1 MRIQQALALG
11 ILTIFL
17 LMAIGQLGTLWWFQ
31 QQLQQQ
37 LTTQSG
43 ELSKMVLARTA
54 EKLQL
59 VTHNISKQGQSF
71 VFSTDKQ
78 VNITMKDGD
87 RHLQQTSSPQ
97 EQTTAASKAP
107 AIVANKPAST
117 STQPADS
124 MVTNHQMKVIRLDT
138 LPANALPGVMQQELE
153 QILIE
158 LTTDQPTNTQWVQQF
173 KVERQGSSQ
182 QILQQYLSYQLFA
195 LLISIMLALSLTL
208 WLGYRFIAPLQLLVS
223 GFRRLAHGE
232 KQVQLALTPTLQE
245 YQYVLNQFNL
255 TSRQLDELASHRE
268 QLAQQQQLVELG
280 EISRG
285 LVHALRNPIHTMALA
300 LEQLPQTDP
309 QQQALQQLIEQKM
322 QHINRTL
329 TALLTL
335 SCEGVDRSQ
344 PVSLPLILQDIALE
358 FSHQSVQL
366 ALSLPD
372 QLSLQGAETELRSI
386 CHAVISNAVEAS
398 PLDGI
403 VSIRLTEHHGTAI
416 LQVSDQGPG
425 IPTAIAGQLFQPHI
439 SSKAE
444 GAGMGLYLC
453 QRLLQRYYHGHVE
466 LHTATSGGCVAT
478 LTIAPASGA

>member
-59 VTHNISKQGQSF
+59 VTHNITEQGQSF
-71 VFSTDKQ
+71 VFSTENQ
-78 VNITMKDGD
+78 LET
-87 RHLQQTSSPQ
+87 TTTESSSSPQ
-97 EQTTAASKAP
+97 QTNTGQSAA
-107 AIVANKPAST
+107 T
-117 STQPADS
+117 STAPTIIATPTANTTTQGAAPSAS
-124 MVTNHQMKVIRLDT
+124 NPQIKVIRMDT
-138 LPANALPGVMQQELE
+138 LSANALPGVMQQELE
-153 QILIE
+153 QILVE
-158 LTTDQPTNTQWVQQF
+158 LKTDQPSSTQWVQRF

-223 GFRRLAHGE
+223 GFRRLAQGE
-232 KQVQLALTPTLQE
+232 QQVQLAFTPTLQE

-255 TSRQLDELASHRE
+255 TSQQLDELASHRE

-335 SCEGVDRSQ
+335 SCEGVDRRQ

-358 FSHQSVQL
+358 FSYQPVQL
-366 ALSLPD
+366 ALWLPD
-372 QLSLQGAETELRSI
+372 QLLLQGAETELRSI

-398 PLDGI
+398 PIDGI
-403 VSIRLTEHHGTAI
+403 VTIQLTEQQGTAI
-416 LQVSDQGPG
+416 LQVMDQGPG
-425 IPTAIAGQLFQPHI
+425 IPSAIAGQLFQPHI

-466 LHTATSGGCVAT
+466 LQAASSGGCIAI
-478 LTIAPASGA
+478 LTIAPASGDK

>member
-43 ELSKMVLARTA
+43 ELSKLVLARTA

-59 VTHNISKQGQSF
+59 VTHNISAEGHSF
-71 VFSTDKQ
+71 VFNTD
-78 VNITMKDGD
+78 D
-87 RHLQQTSSPQ
+87 QTQLSVETEIAKATNATAATKNPTPSNKTHQIKVIKLDSP
-97 EQTTAASKAP
+97 TTAA
-107 AIVANKPAST
+107 I
-117 STQPADS
+117 
-124 MVTNHQMKVIRLDT
+124 
-138 LPANALPGVMQQELE
+138 PGVLQQELE
-153 QILIE
+153 QILME
-158 LTTDQPTNTQWVQQF
+158 LKTDKPTSTQWVQRF
-173 KVERQGSSQ
+173 KVERRDSSQ
-182 QILQQYLSYQLFA
+182 QLLQQYLSYQVAA
-195 LLISIMLALSLTL
+195 LAISIVLALALTL

-223 GFRRLAHGE
+223 GFQRLAKGE
-232 KQVQLALTPTLQE
+232 TQVQLEAKPTLTE
-245 YQYVLNQFNL
+245 YRYVLAQFNQA
-255 TSRQLDELASHRE
+255 SRQLDELASHRA

-300 LEQLPQTDP
+300 LEQLPQANP

-344 PVSLPLILQDIALE
+344 PVSLPLVLQDIALE
-358 FSHQSVQL
+358 FSSHPVQL
-366 ALSLPD
+366 QLSLPA
-372 QLSLQGAETELRSI
+372 QFELAGAEAELRSI

-398 PLDGI
+398 PAGGL
-403 VSIRLTEHHGTAI
+403 VSISLSVAGNKAI
-416 LQVSDQGPG
+416 LQVLDQGPG
-425 IPTAIAGQLFQPHI
+425 VADEIAAQLFQPHI

-453 QRLLQRYYHGHVE
+453 QRLLQRYYQGQVS
-466 LHTATSGGCVAT
+466 LQTGADGGCLAT
-478 LTIAPASGA
+478 LIIAPATGATL